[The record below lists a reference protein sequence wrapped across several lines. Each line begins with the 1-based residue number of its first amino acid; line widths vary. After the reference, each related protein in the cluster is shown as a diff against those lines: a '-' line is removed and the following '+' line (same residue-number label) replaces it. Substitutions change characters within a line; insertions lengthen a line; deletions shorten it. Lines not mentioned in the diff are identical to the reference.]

1 MRVISLG
8 KYDAI
13 FDMLG
18 EMNVPERSSAI
29 FDWSIGGQI
38 IYDFIWLRKQLDSGK
53 DIAEYFG
60 TVQPRNIGFEGT
72 NIICYGLIF
81 VFSKKNM
88 FLKQK
93 NFNGLQFSICFRW
106 IFVGPLQ
113 RGFTKL

>member
-1 MRVISLG
+1 MCVISVG

-60 TVQPRNIGFEGT
+60 TVQPRNIGFEGI

-81 VFSKKNM
+81 VISLMSF
-88 FLKQK
+88 KQK
-93 NFNGLQFSICFRW
+93 NFHCTVDDLILFYARHDFPPR
-106 IFVGPLQ
+106 FLPLCL
-113 RGFTKL
+113 K